1 MQKRLVLINVGV
13 VIIGLI
19 AAALLAMPLVRN
31 LYLEEFHRTLDS
43 AVMLLTTDGDEI
55 QEDPEAFVQRK
66 REALQQ
72 AGQDIRLTVI
82 TLDGQVIG
90 ETSKDNPTGI
100 NPENENHLGRP
111 EVQVALQSGVG
122 FDTRKSESTGET
134 YLYEARVLEDY
145 VLRAAMPVTEM
156 DEATRKLSL
165 FMLAGVCLGG
175 AIVAV
180 VSVVSSRNIVRPM
193 LRLTEATRKVAAGDF
208 ESRVPEHYPNEIGQ
222 LAQSFNRMA
231 DQTQKAFS
239 ELTEQGHQ
247 LEAVLQGMDDGVLA
261 VDQYD
266 NILLFNE
273 RVKALLQNSG
283 LKIGEKLAGS
293 IVLSQLAG
301 YLREALETDSVVRKE
316 IKLSNPERIM
326 TVYAAPLNA
335 EDAKDGGLLVLSD
348 VTEVRKLQ
356 QLRSEFVANVTHE
369 LKTPLTSIRGF
380 IELLKSGDRDEET
393 RQYFYDVLDIEAERL
408 HHLIDDML
416 VLSQIENA
424 KDDVQTVPCNLNQEI
439 ETVLQRAKPIA
450 EKNGIV
456 LRLEAEEAFLV
467 ASSPTRLQQL
477 FGNLVENA
485 IKYNKPQG
493 RVTVTLQHQR
503 NMVLVKVK
511 DTGIGIPQEHLP
523 RLFERFYRVD
533 SSRSREIGGT
543 GLGLSIVKHLAGL
556 YHGDVSV
563 ESVLGEG
570 SVFTVRLPLL
580 EG

>member
-1 MQKRLVLINVGV
+1 MISRAGT
-13 VIIGLI
+13 G
-19 AAALLAMPLVRN
+19 ALP
-31 LYLEEFHRTLDS
+31 H
-43 AVMLLTTDGDEI
+43 
-55 QEDPEAFVQRK
+55 
-66 REALQQ
+66 
-72 AGQDIRLTVI
+72 
-82 TLDGQVIG
+82 
-90 ETSKDNPTGI
+90 
-100 NPENENHLGRP
+100 
-111 EVQVALQSGVG
+111 
-122 FDTRKSESTGET
+122 
-134 YLYEARVLEDY
+134 
-145 VLRAAMPVTEM
+145 
-156 DEATRKLSL
+156 
-165 FMLAGVCLGG
+165 
-175 AIVAV
+175 
-180 VSVVSSRNIVRPM
+180 
-193 LRLTEATRKVAAGDF
+193 
-208 ESRVPEHYPNEIGQ
+208 EIGQ

-283 LKIGEKLAGS
+283 LKIGEKLDGS

-439 ETVLQRAKPIA
+439 ETVLRRAKPIA

-493 RVTVTLQHQR
+493 RVTVTLQRQR

-563 ESVLGEG
+563 ESVVGEG

>member
-1 MQKRLVLINVGV
+1 M
-13 VIIGLI
+13 
-19 AAALLAMPLVRN
+19 
-31 LYLEEFHRTLDS
+31 
-43 AVMLLTTDGDEI
+43 
-55 QEDPEAFVQRK
+55 
-66 REALQQ
+66 
-72 AGQDIRLTVI
+72 
-82 TLDGQVIG
+82 
-90 ETSKDNPTGI
+90 
-100 NPENENHLGRP
+100 
-111 EVQVALQSGVG
+111 
-122 FDTRKSESTGET
+122 
-134 YLYEARVLEDY
+134 
-145 VLRAAMPVTEM
+145 
-156 DEATRKLSL
+156 
-165 FMLAGVCLGG
+165 
-175 AIVAV
+175 
-180 VSVVSSRNIVRPM
+180 RPM

-273 RVKALLQNSG
+273 RVKVLLQNSG
-283 LKIGEKLAGS
+283 LKIGEKLDGS

-439 ETVLQRAKPIA
+439 ETVLRRAKPIA

-456 LRLEAEEAFLV
+456 LRLEVEEAFLV

-493 RVTVTLQHQR
+493 RVTVTLQRQR

-563 ESVLGEG
+563 ESVVGEG

>member
-13 VIIGLI
+13 VIAGLI
-19 AAALLAMPLVRN
+19 AAFLLAMPLVRN

-43 AVMLLTTDGDEI
+43 AVMLLTTDEDEI
-55 QEDPEAFVQRK
+55 REDPEAFVQRK
-66 REALQQ
+66 REALQK

-82 TLDGQVIG
+82 TLDGQVVG
-90 ETSKDNPTGI
+90 ETSKENPTGI
-100 NPENENHLGRP
+100 NPEDENHLGRP
-111 EVQVALQSGVG
+111 EVQEALKSGVG
-122 FDTRKSESTGET
+122 FDTRKSDSTGES
-134 YLYEARVLEDY
+134 YLYEARVLGDY
-145 VLRAAMPVTEM
+145 ILRAAMPVTAM
-156 DEATRKLSL
+156 DEATTRLSL
-165 FMLAGVCLGG
+165 YMLAGVCLGG

-180 VSVVSSRNIVRPM
+180 VSVISSRNIVRPM
-193 LRLTEATRKVAAGDF
+193 LRLTEATREIAAGDF
-208 ESRVPEHYPNEIGQ
+208 ESRVPENYRNEIGQ
-222 LAQSFNRMA
+222 LAHSFNRMA

-239 ELTEQGHQ
+239 ELTEQGRQ

-261 VDQYD
+261 VDQD
-266 NILLFNE
+266 DKILLFNE
-273 RVKALLQNSG
+273 RVKILLQNNG
-283 LKIGEKLAGS
+283 MKIGEKLDGS
-293 IVLSQLAG
+293 IVLTQLADC
-301 YLREALETDSVVRKE
+301 LQEALRIDGVVRKE
-316 IKLSNPERIM
+316 LKLSGPERVM
-326 TVYAAPLNA
+326 TVYAAPLND
-335 EDAKDGGLLVLSD
+335 EDTKEGGLLVLSD

-393 RQYFYDVLDIEAERL
+393 RQYFYEVLDIEAERL

-424 KDDVQTVPCNLNQEI
+424 KEDVQTVPCNLNREI
-439 ETVLQRAKPIA
+439 ATVLQRAEPIA
-450 EKNGIV
+450 AKNGV
-456 LRLEAEEAFLV
+456 TLQMDAEETFTV

-493 RVTVTLQHQR
+493 RVTVTLQRQR
-503 NMVLVKVK
+503 NMALVKVR
-511 DTGIGIPQEHLP
+511 DTGIGIPAEHLP

-563 ESVLGEG
+563 ESVVGEG
-570 SVFTVRLPLL
+570 SVFTVRLPLM
-580 EG
+580 GS

>member
-1 MQKRLVLINVGV
+1 
-13 VIIGLI
+13 
-19 AAALLAMPLVRN
+19 
-31 LYLEEFHRTLDS
+31 
-43 AVMLLTTDGDEI
+43 
-55 QEDPEAFVQRK
+55 
-66 REALQQ
+66 
-72 AGQDIRLTVI
+72 
-82 TLDGQVIG
+82 
-90 ETSKDNPTGI
+90 
-100 NPENENHLGRP
+100 
-111 EVQVALQSGVG
+111 
-122 FDTRKSESTGET
+122 
-134 YLYEARVLEDY
+134 
-145 VLRAAMPVTEM
+145 
-156 DEATRKLSL
+156 
-165 FMLAGVCLGG
+165 
-175 AIVAV
+175 
-180 VSVVSSRNIVRPM
+180 
-193 LRLTEATRKVAAGDF
+193 
-208 ESRVPEHYPNEIGQ
+208 
-222 LAQSFNRMA
+222 
-231 DQTQKAFS
+231 
-239 ELTEQGHQ
+239 
-247 LEAVLQGMDDGVLA
+247 MDDGVLA

-273 RVKALLQNSG
+273 RVKVLLQNSG
-283 LKIGEKLAGS
+283 LKIGEKLDGS

-439 ETVLQRAKPIA
+439 ETVLRRAKPIA

-456 LRLEAEEAFLV
+456 LRLEVEEAFLV

-493 RVTVTLQHQR
+493 RVTVTLQRQR

-563 ESVLGEG
+563 ESVVGEG